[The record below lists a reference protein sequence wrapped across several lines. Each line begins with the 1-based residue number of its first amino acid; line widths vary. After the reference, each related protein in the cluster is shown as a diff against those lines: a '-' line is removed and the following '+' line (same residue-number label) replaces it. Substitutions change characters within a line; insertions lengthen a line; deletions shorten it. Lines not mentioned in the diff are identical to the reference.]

1 MDIERGPVTGIEIVK
16 QRLPATGSTPESFTV
31 PWRALCLGM
40 IVFSRTDLVSSG
52 LLSCCRFA
60 GVKNVEWMIRVTTR
74 VISATVILFRAH
86 IWRQNLL
93 PLVILY
99 RENIIPPAQNLN
111 IQRHR
116 LHCQS
121 NTLNVTPS
129 RPERIICHGVRKSG
143 EKSMSIFDLRSIP
156 ATHPEYSPHAFK
168 AANDRGGNKNHR
180 KRSRRRGGSG
190 FSWEFL
196 VVLGSPKPDPISDQK
211 LSVSTPD
218 FRPGIGRNY
227 VIIT

>member
-99 RENIIPPAQNLN
+99 RENIIPLAQNLN

-121 NTLNVTPS
+121 NTLNVTQRENYLPWSQEVGRKIHEHLWPPQHS
-129 RPERIICHGVRKSG
+129 RDPPWILC
-143 EKSMSIFDLRSIP
+143 
-156 ATHPEYSPHAFK
+156 
-168 AANDRGGNKNHR
+168 
-180 KRSRRRGGSG
+180 SR
-190 FSWEFL
+190 F
-196 VVLGSPKPDPISDQK
+196 
-211 LSVSTPD
+211 
-218 FRPGIGRNY
+218 
-227 VIIT
+227 